1 MGKRRKS
8 RELALQALYQ
18 ADFHGRDAGE
28 QLERFWADQHL
39 PEELSRFAREL
50 AEGAIVRREELDR
63 LIDQHSDHWRI
74 HRMSRV
80 DRNVLRIA
88 VFEFLAHPDTPV
100 KVAIDEAI
108 EIGKKFGSA
117 ESGAFI
123 NGILDHI
130 RKTLKR

>member
-18 ADFHGRDAGE
+18 ADFHGPDAD
-28 QLERFWADQHL
+28 QHFERFWEDKRL
-39 PEELSRFAREL
+39 PEELLKFSREL
-50 AEGAIVRREELDR
+50 VEGVTARREELDQ
-63 LIDQHSDHWRI
+63 LIDRHSDHWRI
-74 HRMSRV
+74 HRMGRV

-88 VFEFLAHPDTPV
+88 VFEFIAHPDTPV

-130 RKTLKR
+130 RKTLNR

>member
-18 ADFHGRDAGE
+18 ADFHGPTAPE
-28 QLERFWADQHL
+28 QLERFWEEQHL
-39 PEELSRFAREL
+39 PQELLEFSRSL
-50 AEGAIVRREELDR
+50 VEGVCSRREELDR
-63 LIDQHSDHWRI
+63 MIDEHSDHWRI

-80 DRNVLRIA
+80 DRNILRIA
-88 VFEFLAHPDTPV
+88 AFELAALPEIPV

-108 EIGKKFGSA
+108 EIGKKYGST

-123 NGILDHI
+123 NGILDHL
-130 RKTLKR
+130 RKTLNR